1 LLLAMS
7 DGGSSIVL
15 DCSCSPSSVVMGMH
29 PLDPAEMIGLARAPE
44 AADGLVLKLGGTF
57 VVGPMGAVEGGEDC
71 GEGVGLVESVCWL
84 KLLALDTLPV
94 DTGGWM
100 VGSVGS
106 CLKLLVLETL
116 PPVVPGWRS
125 LAGKLLSNL
134 KLLFL
139 ETFPAV
145 AGGSSEEGCGLEG
158 GGRLGDLELVFLD
171 NFTEGETAASKVAVG
186 PVTTDSFLVGP
197 TSWLTAEVLGLVDAG
212 WMDFGIDIGW
222 LGLGLGVVTVRTG
235 LDCWAGPGRDLLCWA
250 DWVPGEVEELDVFCS
265 GEEVFLVA
273 L

>member
-1 LLLAMS
+1 
-7 DGGSSIVL
+7 
-15 DCSCSPSSVVMGMH
+15 MGIL
-29 PLDPAEMIGLARAPE
+29 PLDPVELIGLGRAPE
-44 AADGLVLKLGGTF
+44 ASDWLVLKLGGTF

-71 GEGVGLVESVCWL
+71 GEGVGLVESACWL

-116 PPVVPGWRS
+116 PVVPCWGS
-125 LAGKLLSNL
+125 LGGKLVSNL

-171 NFTEGETAASKVAVG
+171 NFPEEETASKVAAG

-197 TSWLTAEVLGLVDAG
+197 TSWLTVEVFGLVDVG
-212 WMDFGIDIGW
+212 WLDLGIDIGW

-235 LDCWAGPGRDLLCWA
+235 LDCWDCWAGPGRDLLCWGV
-250 DWVPGEVEELDVFCS
+250 WPVEVPGEEVFCS